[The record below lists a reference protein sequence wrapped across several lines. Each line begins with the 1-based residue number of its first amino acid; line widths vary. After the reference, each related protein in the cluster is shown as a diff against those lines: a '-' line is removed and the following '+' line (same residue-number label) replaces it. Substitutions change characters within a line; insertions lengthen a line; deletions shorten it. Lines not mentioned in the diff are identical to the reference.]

1 MKNTGNV
8 MLNALMRGFKQK
20 LEQEISQN
28 RRALSEKQDEVKQFS
43 QIVQQQNRQIE
54 KLQTKV
60 DQSQMQ

>member
-1 MKNTGNV
+1 

>member
-54 KLQTKV
+54 KL
-60 DQSQMQ
+60 

>member
-60 DQSQMQ
+60 D